1 MTPAKCLQENEL
13 LRMLAHVYKSNL
25 CTGWGGGGED
35 FEREKPFTGTYNS
48 LLVCRTENGVGKT
61 TYPGYSFI

>member
-25 CTGWGGGGED
+25 CTGWGGGGRI
-35 FEREKPFTGTYNS
+35 FREKSRLPGPTI
-48 LLVCRTENGVGKT
+48 VC
-61 TYPGYSFI
+61 